1 MQSKTLSSN
10 LTLLRKDFTRFSP
23 LWLTYCAGL
32 LIYGYLCYT
41 TRTDMTNGLNF
52 FVGLFSLICGVGG
65 ITAAVTLFGY
75 LFEPRECVSI
85 HSLPLRREHLFAVH
99 IMAGFSMFLVPTVL
113 LLLGISPLCQRSVLP
128 LLGFTLLQFL
138 FFFALGIFC
147 VMLTGRR
154 LAAVAMYILLNFGS
168 LLIYYAADTLLLPM
182 LPGVVLPW
190 TSFMRLCPPL
200 SMSLGRSELDQV
212 VSWDFQQ
219 GYAPYGLH
227 LAVFAAIGAGLLA
240 ASLLL
245 YRRRKL
251 ERAESF
257 MAFAGLN
264 WVFVYAC
271 ALFAGCFFISFFS
284 LFSWESSS
292 LLIYWI
298 PMLLGVVMGYFASAM
313 LVRHSPRVF
322 DRRSFTGFA
331 LMAVVL
337 LGSLMATKFD
347 VFHRVNHIPQ
357 TQDVSQ
363 VTIRSYYTNQNGFT
377 TDDPEMIEKI
387 TRLHESALAQSELEE
402 RYDYEYFLTMK
413 LSYQKK
419 GGGSITRQ
427 YSVYGEV
434 LEELEWFLSQP
445 ENLLGVQTQQ
455 ELLESCQHCSVSV
468 YFPDGSRDEIHL
480 ELTAEQQ
487 AQFLPILFQDAK
499 RGLLYNTLDG
509 TIPYL
514 HAEAVISVSLEF
526 PPKPGEEYANYIY
539 LDLPSTAVNSIEWVK
554 QYVPDV

>member
-190 TSFMRLCPPL
+190 ASFMRLCPPL

-212 VSWDFQQ
+212 VNWDFQQ

-264 WVFVYAC
+264 WLFVYAC
-271 ALFAGCFFISFFS
+271 ALFSGCFFISFFS

-292 LLIYWI
+292 LLVYWI
-298 PMLLGVVMGYFASAM
+298 PMLLGVVMGYFAAAM

-337 LGSLMATKFD
+337 LGSLMAAKFD

-363 VTIRSYYTNQNGFT
+363 VTVRSYYTNQNGFT
-377 TDDPEMIEKI
+377 TDDPEMIERI
-387 TRLHESALAQSELEE
+387 TRLHESALAQSKLG
-402 RYDYEYFLTMK
+402 DPNDEYTLHMRLTYRNNGVGSFSR
-413 LSYQKK
+413 SYM
-419 GGGSITRQ
+419 
-427 YSVYGEV
+427 VWGEV
-434 LEELEWFLSQP
+434 LEELDWFLSQP

-455 ELLESCQHCSVSV
+455 ELLESCQNCSISE
-468 YFPDGSRDEIHL
+468 YFPDGSRDENRL
-480 ELTAEQQ
+480 ELTAGQQ
-487 AQFLPILFQDAK
+487 VQFLPILFRDC
-499 RGLLYNTLDG
+499 RDG
-509 TIPYL
+509 KVYRSGYSSTDRRST
-514 HAEAVISVSLEF
+514 ISVSLTLD
-526 PPKPGEEYANYIY
+526 PLPGEEYPNYVYI
-539 LDLPSTAVNSIEWVK
+539 DLPEDAVDSMSWVR
-554 QYVPDV
+554 QYLPDV